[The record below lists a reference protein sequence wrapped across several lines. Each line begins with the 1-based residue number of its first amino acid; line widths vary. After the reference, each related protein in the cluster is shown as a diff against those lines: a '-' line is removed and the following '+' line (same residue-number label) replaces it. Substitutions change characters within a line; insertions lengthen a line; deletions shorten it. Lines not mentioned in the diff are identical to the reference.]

1 MIYYT
6 DYLQLDKLLD
16 AQACESAKKNVP
28 VHDEMLFIII
38 HQAYELW
45 FKQIIHE
52 LDSVLQIFQEPDLS
66 DVKISLIVS
75 RSKRISRILHLLV
88 EQIRILETMTPMDF
102 LEFRDLLI
110 PASGFQSVQFRIIE
124 TKLGIKRMLGD
135 AFFGRLSARDQQRFM
150 ALKNSPS
157 LLQLAEQWL
166 ARFPLL
172 ETAEFSFSQFLKEAV
187 GQSLTRDEEII
198 QQNRLLSEEEKA
210 AQLRQLESAKTHFQA
225 ILDPNLYEALVKQGK
240 KRISFAA
247 TRTALFIFL
256 YRDQPLFQQPY
267 ELLSTLITI
276 DELLLDWRYRH
287 ILLVRRMIGSKIG
300 TGGSA
305 GADYLKKSADSG
317 KIFDDIANLSSFLLP
332 RSALLPLPDSFQKQ
346 LGLAYRQREEIK

>member
-28 VHDEMLFIII
+28 VNDEMLFIII

-102 LEFRDLLI
+102 LEFLDLLI

-124 TKLGIKRMLGD
+124 TKLGIKRMLGY

-247 TRTALFIFL
+247 TR
-256 YRDQPLFQQPY
+256 
-267 ELLSTLITI
+267 
-276 DELLLDWRYRH
+276 
-287 ILLVRRMIGSKIG
+287 
-300 TGGSA
+300 
-305 GADYLKKSADSG
+305 
-317 KIFDDIANLSSFLLP
+317 
-332 RSALLPLPDSFQKQ
+332 
-346 LGLAYRQREEIK
+346 